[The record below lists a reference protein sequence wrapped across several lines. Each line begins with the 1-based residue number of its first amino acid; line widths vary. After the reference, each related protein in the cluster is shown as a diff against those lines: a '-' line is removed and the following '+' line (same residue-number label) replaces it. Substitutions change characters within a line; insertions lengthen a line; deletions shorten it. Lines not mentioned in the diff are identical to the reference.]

1 MFQDSKTNSCEWKSL
16 PKKAKSAATDHST
29 QTHVFSKT
37 DAGHQSIE
45 LVSHAVQTE
54 KEIIPPISSSS
65 KEANSAEM
73 LAFLGRVEALMS
85 NLLIDNINKAPVF
98 TGNLIC
104 HLHLYL
110 HCTYLT
116 ILDTRIRG
124 GVGRGNQ
131 RYHIVAFPVKRPA
144 VTRRTAHYWNLL
156 EFNRIRHCS
165 IVCFLDR

>member
-29 QTHVFSKT
+29 QTQVFSKT

-54 KEIIPPISSSS
+54 KEIIPHISSSS

-73 LAFLGRVEALMS
+73 LAFLGRVEGLMS

-98 TGNLIC
+98 TGNLI
-104 HLHLYL
+104 YF
-110 HCTYLT
+110 YKALT
-116 ILDTRIRG
+116 
-124 GVGRGNQ
+124 
-131 RYHIVAFPVKRPA
+131 
-144 VTRRTAHYWNLL
+144 
-156 EFNRIRHCS
+156 
-165 IVCFLDR
+165 